1 MKLFSKKNNL
11 VVKEN
16 EIQAI
21 KVRDLKEY
29 LVKDFGEIK
38 IKEQTIDKL
47 ESEIDELKKIE
58 IKYNATL
65 ITLEE
70 FNARILREKDK
81 NIRLEQKITEKNKE
95 IAKLNEEKNSCLIRE
110 QIAIDKIENTKDFV
124 IPEFKE
130 KIKKVIDN
138 TKGNLS
144 KKKVI
149 ELIDNIEQEKSN
161 ERYKY

>member
-29 LVKDFGEIK
+29 LVKDFEEIK
-38 IKEQTIDKL
+38 TKEQTIDKL

-70 FNARILREKDK
+70 FNARVLREKDK
-81 NIRLEQKITEKNKE
+81 NVRLEQKITEKNKE
-95 IAKLNEEKNSCLIRE
+95 IAQLNEEKNNCLIRE
-110 QIAIDKIENTKDFV
+110 KIAIDKIENTKDFV

-149 ELIDNIEQEKSN
+149 ELINNIE
-161 ERYKY
+161 

>member
-29 LVKDFGEIK
+29 LVKDFEEIK

-47 ESEIDELKKIE
+47 ESEIEELKKIE

-70 FNARILREKDK
+70 FNARVLREKDK

-95 IAKLNEEKNSCLIRE
+95 IARLNEEKNNCLIRE
-110 QIAIDKIENTKDFV
+110 KIAIDKIENTKDFI

-130 KIKKVIDN
+130 KLKKVIDN

-149 ELIDNIEQEKSN
+149 ELIDNIE
-161 ERYKY
+161 

>member
-29 LVKDFGEIK
+29 LVKDFEEIK

-47 ESEIDELKKIE
+47 ESEIEELKKIE

-70 FNARILREKDK
+70 FNARVLREKDK
-81 NIRLEQKITEKNKE
+81 NVRLEQKITEKNKE
-95 IAKLNEEKNSCLIRE
+95 IAQLNEEKNNCLIRE
-110 QIAIDKIENTKDFV
+110 KIAIDKIENTKDFI

-149 ELIDNIEQEKSN
+149 ELINNIE
-161 ERYKY
+161 

>member
-29 LVKDFGEIK
+29 LVKDFEEIK
-38 IKEQTIDKL
+38 TKEQTIDKL

-70 FNARILREKDK
+70 FNARVLREKDK
-81 NIRLEQKITEKNKE
+81 NVRLEQKITEKNKE
-95 IAKLNEEKNSCLIRE
+95 IAQLNEEKNNCLIRE
-110 QIAIDKIENTKDFV
+110 KIANDKIEDTKNFV

-130 KIKKVIDN
+130 KIKKAIDN

-149 ELIDNIEQEKSN
+149 ELINNIE
-161 ERYKY
+161 

>member
-29 LVKDFGEIK
+29 LVKDFEEIK

-95 IAKLNEEKNSCLIRE
+95 IAQLNEEKNNCLIRE
-110 QIAIDKIENTKDFV
+110 KIAIDKIENTKDFV

-149 ELIDNIEQEKSN
+149 ELIDSIE
-161 ERYKY
+161 

>member
-16 EIQAI
+16 EIQTI

-29 LVKDFGEIK
+29 LVKDFEEIK

-70 FNARILREKDK
+70 FNARVLREKDK
-81 NIRLEQKITEKNKE
+81 NVRLEQKITEKNKE
-95 IAKLNEEKNSCLIRE
+95 IAQLNEEKNNCLIRE
-110 QIAIDKIENTKDFV
+110 KIAIDKIENTKDFI

-149 ELIDNIEQEKSN
+149 ELIDNIE
-161 ERYKY
+161 

>member
-29 LVKDFGEIK
+29 LVKDFEEIK

-70 FNARILREKDK
+70 FNARVLREKDK
-81 NIRLEQKITEKNKE
+81 NVRLEQKITEKNKE
-95 IAKLNEEKNSCLIRE
+95 IAQLNEEKNNCLIRE
-110 QIAIDKIENTKDFV
+110 KIAIDKIENTKDFI

-130 KIKKVIDN
+130 KIKKIIHN

-149 ELIDNIEQEKSN
+149 ELINNIE
-161 ERYKY
+161 

>member
-29 LVKDFGEIK
+29 LVKDFEEIK

-95 IAKLNEEKNSCLIRE
+95 IAKLNEEKNNCLIRE
-110 QIAIDKIENTKDFV
+110 KIANDKIEDTKNFV

-130 KIKKVIDN
+130 KIKKAIDD

-149 ELIDNIEQEKSN
+149 ELIDNIE
-161 ERYKY
+161 

>member
-29 LVKDFGEIK
+29 LVKDFEEIK
-38 IKEQTIDKL
+38 TKEQTIDKL

-70 FNARILREKDK
+70 FNARVLREKDK
-81 NIRLEQKITEKNKE
+81 NVRLEQKITEKNKE
-95 IAKLNEEKNSCLIRE
+95 IAQLNEEKNNCLIRE
-110 QIAIDKIENTKDFV
+110 KIAIDKIENTKDFV

-130 KIKKVIDN
+130 KIKQVIDN

-149 ELIDNIEQEKSN
+149 ELIDNIE
-161 ERYKY
+161 

>member
-29 LVKDFGEIK
+29 LVKDFEEIK

-47 ESEIDELKKIE
+47 ESEIEELKKIE

-70 FNARILREKDK
+70 FNARVLREKDK

-95 IAKLNEEKNSCLIRE
+95 IAKLNEEKNNCLIRE
-110 QIAIDKIENTKDFV
+110 KIAIDKIENTKDFI

-149 ELIDNIEQEKSN
+149 ELINNIE
-161 ERYKY
+161 

>member
-29 LVKDFGEIK
+29 LVKDFEEIK

-70 FNARILREKDK
+70 FNARVLREKDK

-95 IAKLNEEKNSCLIRE
+95 IAQLNEEKNNCLIRE
-110 QIAIDKIENTKDFV
+110 KIAIDKIENTKDFV

-130 KIKKVIDN
+130 KIKKVINN

-149 ELIDNIEQEKSN
+149 ELINNIE
-161 ERYKY
+161 

>member
-16 EIQAI
+16 EIHAI

-29 LVKDFGEIK
+29 LVKDFEEIK

-70 FNARILREKDK
+70 FNARVLREKDK
-81 NIRLEQKITEKNKE
+81 NVRLEQKITEKNKE
-95 IAKLNEEKNSCLIRE
+95 IAQLNEEKNNCLIRE
-110 QIAIDKIENTKDFV
+110 KIAIDKIENTKDFI

-149 ELIDNIEQEKSN
+149 ELINNIE
-161 ERYKY
+161 

>member
-21 KVRDLKEY
+21 IKVRDLKEY
-29 LVKDFGEIK
+29 LVKDFEEIK

-70 FNARILREKDK
+70 FNARVLREKDK
-81 NIRLEQKITEKNKE
+81 NVRLEQKITEKNKE
-95 IAKLNEEKNSCLIRE
+95 IAQLNEEKNNCLIRE
-110 QIAIDKIENTKDFV
+110 KIAIDKIENTKDFI

-149 ELIDNIEQEKSN
+149 ELINNIE
-161 ERYKY
+161 

>member
-29 LVKDFGEIK
+29 LVKDFEEIK

-70 FNARILREKDK
+70 FNARVLREKDK
-81 NIRLEQKITEKNKE
+81 NVRLEQKITEKNKE
-95 IAKLNEEKNSCLIRE
+95 IAQLNEEKNNCLIRE
-110 QIAIDKIENTKDFV
+110 KIAIDKIENTKDFI

-149 ELIDNIEQEKSN
+149 ELINNIE
-161 ERYKY
+161 

>member
-29 LVKDFGEIK
+29 LVKDFEEIK

-47 ESEIDELKKIE
+47 ESEIEELKKIE

-70 FNARILREKDK
+70 FNARVLREKDK

-95 IAKLNEEKNSCLIRE
+95 IARLNEEKNNCLIRE
-110 QIAIDKIENTKDFV
+110 KIANDKIEDTKNFV

-130 KIKKVIDN
+130 KIKKAIGN

-149 ELIDNIEQEKSN
+149 ELIDNIE
-161 ERYKY
+161 

>member
-16 EIQAI
+16 EIQTI

-29 LVKDFGEIK
+29 LVKDFEEIK

-47 ESEIDELKKIE
+47 ESETDELKKIE

-70 FNARILREKDK
+70 FNARVLREKDK
-81 NIRLEQKITEKNKE
+81 NVRLEQKITEKNKE
-95 IAKLNEEKNSCLIRE
+95 IAQLNEEKNNCLIRE
-110 QIAIDKIENTKDFV
+110 KIAIDKIENTKDFI

-149 ELIDNIEQEKSN
+149 ELIDNIE
-161 ERYKY
+161 

>member
-16 EIQAI
+16 EIQSI

-29 LVKDFGEIK
+29 LVKDFEEIK

-47 ESEIDELKKIE
+47 ESEIEELKKIE

-70 FNARILREKDK
+70 FNARVLREKDK

-95 IAKLNEEKNSCLIRE
+95 IAKLNEEKNNCLIRE
-110 QIAIDKIENTKDFV
+110 KIAIDKIENTKDFI

-149 ELIDNIEQEKSN
+149 ELINNIE
-161 ERYKY
+161 

>member
-29 LVKDFGEIK
+29 LVKDFEEIK
-38 IKEQTIDKL
+38 TKEQTIDKL

-70 FNARILREKDK
+70 FNARVLREKDK
-81 NIRLEQKITEKNKE
+81 NVRLEQKITEKNKE
-95 IAKLNEEKNSCLIRE
+95 IAQLNEEKNNCLIRE
-110 QIAIDKIENTKDFV
+110 KIAIDKIENTKDFI

-149 ELIDNIEQEKSN
+149 ELINNIE
-161 ERYKY
+161 

>member
-11 VVKEN
+11 VVKET

-29 LVKDFGEIK
+29 LVKDFEEIK

-95 IAKLNEEKNSCLIRE
+95 IAQLNEEKNNCLIRE
-110 QIAIDKIENTKDFV
+110 KIAIDKIENTKDFI

-149 ELIDNIEQEKSN
+149 ELINNIE
-161 ERYKY
+161 

>member
-29 LVKDFGEIK
+29 LVKDFEEIK

-47 ESEIDELKKIE
+47 ESEIEELKKIE

-70 FNARILREKDK
+70 FNARVLREKDK

-95 IAKLNEEKNSCLIRE
+95 IAQLNEEKNNCLIRE
-110 QIAIDKIENTKDFV
+110 KIAIDKIENTKDFI

-149 ELIDNIEQEKSN
+149 ELINNIE
-161 ERYKY
+161 

>member
-29 LVKDFGEIK
+29 LVKDFEEIK

-47 ESEIDELKKIE
+47 ELEIEELKKIE

-70 FNARILREKDK
+70 FNARVLREKDK
-81 NIRLEQKITEKNKE
+81 NVRLEQKITEKNKE
-95 IAKLNEEKNSCLIRE
+95 IAQLNEEKNNCLIRE
-110 QIAIDKIENTKDFV
+110 KIAIDKIENTKDFV

-149 ELIDNIEQEKSN
+149 ELINNIE
-161 ERYKY
+161 

>member
-16 EIQAI
+16 EIQSI

-29 LVKDFGEIK
+29 LVKDFEEIK

-47 ESEIDELKKIE
+47 ETEIDELKKIE

-70 FNARILREKDK
+70 FNARVLREKDK

-95 IAKLNEEKNSCLIRE
+95 IAQLNEEKNNCLIRE
-110 QIAIDKIENTKDFV
+110 KIAIDKIENTKDFI

-149 ELIDNIEQEKSN
+149 ELIDNIE
-161 ERYKY
+161 

>member
-29 LVKDFGEIK
+29 LVKDFEEIK
-38 IKEQTIDKL
+38 TKEQTIDKL

-95 IAKLNEEKNSCLIRE
+95 IAQLNEEKNNCLIRE
-110 QIAIDKIENTKDFV
+110 KIANDKIEDTKNFV

-130 KIKKVIDN
+130 KIKKAIDD

-149 ELIDNIEQEKSN
+149 ELIDNIE
-161 ERYKY
+161 

>member
-1 MKLFSKKNNL
+1 MKLFNKKNNL

-29 LVKDFGEIK
+29 LVKDFEEIK
-38 IKEQTIDKL
+38 TKEQTIDKL
-47 ESEIDELKKIE
+47 ESEIEELKKIE

-70 FNARILREKDK
+70 FNARVLREKDK
-81 NIRLEQKITEKNKE
+81 NIRLEQKIIEKNKE
-95 IAKLNEEKNSCLIRE
+95 IAQLNEEKNNCLIRE
-110 QIAIDKIENTKDFV
+110 KIAIDKIENTKDFI

-130 KIKKVIDN
+130 KLKKVIDN

-149 ELIDNIEQEKSN
+149 ELINNIE
-161 ERYKY
+161 

>member
-29 LVKDFGEIK
+29 LVKDFEEIK
-38 IKEQTIDKL
+38 TKEQTIDKL

-70 FNARILREKDK
+70 FNARVLREKDK
-81 NIRLEQKITEKNKE
+81 NVRLEQKITEKNKE
-95 IAKLNEEKNSCLIRE
+95 IAQLNEEKNNCLIRE
-110 QIAIDKIENTKDFV
+110 KIAIDKIENTKDFV

-149 ELIDNIEQEKSN
+149 ELIDNIE
-161 ERYKY
+161 

>member
-29 LVKDFGEIK
+29 LVKDFEEIK
-38 IKEQTIDKL
+38 TKEQTIDKL

-70 FNARILREKDK
+70 FNARVLREKDK
-81 NIRLEQKITEKNKE
+81 NIRLEQKIIEKNKE
-95 IAKLNEEKNSCLIRE
+95 IAQLNEEKNNCLIRE
-110 QIAIDKIENTKDFV
+110 KIAIDKIENTKDFI

-149 ELIDNIEQEKSN
+149 ELINNIE
-161 ERYKY
+161 

>member
-29 LVKDFGEIK
+29 LVKDFEEIK
-38 IKEQTIDKL
+38 TKEQTIDKL

-110 QIAIDKIENTKDFV
+110 KIAIDKIENTKDFV

-149 ELIDNIEQEKSN
+149 ELIDNIE
-161 ERYKY
+161 

>member
-29 LVKDFGEIK
+29 LVKDFEEIK
-38 IKEQTIDKL
+38 TKEQTIDKL

-70 FNARILREKDK
+70 FNARVLREKDK
-81 NIRLEQKITEKNKE
+81 NVRLEQKITEKNKE
-95 IAKLNEEKNSCLIRE
+95 IAQLNKEKNNCLIRE
-110 QIAIDKIENTKDFV
+110 KIAIDKIENTKDFI

-149 ELIDNIEQEKSN
+149 ELINKIE
-161 ERYKY
+161 

>member
-29 LVKDFGEIK
+29 LVKDFEEIK
-38 IKEQTIDKL
+38 TKEQTIDKL

-70 FNARILREKDK
+70 FNARVLREKDK

-95 IAKLNEEKNSCLIRE
+95 IAQLNEEKNNCLIRE
-110 QIAIDKIENTKDFV
+110 KIANDKIEDTKNFV

-130 KIKKVIDN
+130 KIKKAIDD

-149 ELIDNIEQEKSN
+149 ELIDNIE
-161 ERYKY
+161 

>member
-29 LVKDFGEIK
+29 LVKDFEEIK

-95 IAKLNEEKNSCLIRE
+95 IAQLNEEKNNCLIRE
-110 QIAIDKIENTKDFV
+110 KIAIDKIENTKDFV

-149 ELIDNIEQEKSN
+149 ELIDNIE
-161 ERYKY
+161 

>member
-29 LVKDFGEIK
+29 LVKDFEEIK

-70 FNARILREKDK
+70 FNARVLREKDK

-95 IAKLNEEKNSCLIRE
+95 IAQLNEEKNNCLIRE
-110 QIAIDKIENTKDFV
+110 RIAIDKIENTKDFV

-149 ELIDNIEQEKSN
+149 ELIDSIE
-161 ERYKY
+161 